1 MPVLIHIVLKIQGPA
16 RATPQRMSPTADS
29 MAVMQGETSVTEF
42 DSGHSLCTQKLIY
55 LLIALINSWNIA
67 SPLASALL
75 VEH

>member
-1 MPVLIHIVLKIQGPA
+1 
-16 RATPQRMSPTADS
+16 MSPAADS
-29 MAVMQGETSVTEF
+29 RAVMEGETSVTEF